1 MEEVT
6 TMANVV
12 SSIATALSIDNLWTI
27 VGNTTSLIVIAVTF
41 ALGYT
46 LVRRLVRGI
55 SKGKLKD

>member
-1 MEEVT
+1 MEEI

-12 SSIATALSIDNLWTI
+12 SSLATSLSIDTLWGI
-27 VGNTTSLIVIAVTF
+27 VGNTSALIVIAVTF

-46 LVRRLVRGI
+46 LVRRLIRGI